1 MGLLQNTESVY
12 YSREKNS
19 GSYQFISLD
28 DIINNF
34 IISYVGQ
41 DKIIPKIKKGDV
53 QFHAMRSVQELS
65 FDTFKSV
72 KSQEL
77 TVPPSLKL
85 MLPQDYVNY
94 TNISWVDSSGA
105 QHTIHP
111 TNKTSNPQ
119 KKGNLINNSS
129 LNENANG
136 FTFSNSTFTFDNTTI
151 SSGAIRATNSPLLS
165 KIKIP
170 VSVLQGNSYTLTFKI
185 LDPEPTSIPPAL
197 PVLTTGDLNVTL
209 YGNQGFK
216 ADLGAVYFSGQG
228 VKTVTLNLNNSN
240 INFSSTADIDTKTL
254 VIEPGSTAFDG
265 IIDDIVLI
273 ETSTSR
279 SVISKSWNNF
289 KSTSST
295 NHEDH
300 GHGHEHNY
308 GLGARYGI
316 DPQYA
321 QGNGSF
327 FIDNDIL
334 HLGAGLN
341 GKTLVLK
348 YISDG
353 LATDEEMIVHKFAEE
368 AMYKCIAYAV
378 ISTRKNTPEYIVQ
391 RFRKEKIASTRK
403 AKLRLSNIKLEELT
417 QILRGKSKQI
427 KH

>member
-28 DIINNF
+28 DVINNF

-65 FDTFKSV
+65 FDTLKSV

-94 TNISWVDSSGA
+94 TNISWVDSSGV

-111 TNKTSNPQ
+111 TSKTSNPQ

-136 FTFSNSTFTFDNTTI
+136 FTFTNNTLTFDNTTP
-151 SSGAIRATNSPLLS
+151 SSGAIRATDSPLLT

-170 VSVLQGNSYTLTFKI
+170 VSVSQGNGYTLSFKI
-185 LDPEPTSIPPAL
+185 LDPKPIVTPPAI
-197 PVLTTGDLNVTL
+197 PVLTTGDLNITL
-209 YGNQGFK
+209 YGEKGFK
-216 ADLGAVYFSGQG
+216 VDLGTVFITGSG

-240 INFSSTADIDTKTL
+240 ANFTTTTDTDEKSL
-254 VIEPGSTAFDG
+254 VIEPGSIAFNG
-265 IIDDIVLI
+265 IIDDIVLT
-273 ETSTSR
+273 ETNTSR
-279 SVISKSWNNF
+279 SVISKSWNSF
-289 KSTSST
+289 KSQTIPTTTTTS
-295 NHEDH
+295 HEDNVYQSNS
-300 GHGHEHNY
+300 GGRY
-308 GLGARYGI
+308 GLE
-316 DPQYA
+316 PQYA
-321 QGNGSF
+321 QDNGTF
-327 FIDNDIL
+327 FIDNDVL
-334 HLGAGLN
+334 HLGSSLN

-368 AMYKCIAYAV
+368 AMYKCIAYAIV
-378 ISTRKNTPEYIVQ
+378 STRAKTPEYIVQ

-403 AKLRLSNIKLEELT
+403 AKLSL
-417 QILRGKSKQI
+417 
-427 KH
+427 